1 MTSEEIIYQ
10 LSEEWK
16 EKRLGKVT
24 ASRVKDILPL
34 KSGKY
39 STKRDEYIAELI
51 MGRFGIM
58 KDVFVNDAM
67 RHGTEIEPFA
77 RFNYEAKND
86 CKVEQLDFIDHP
98 TIPFFGASPD
108 GRIIGT
114 KGLLEIKGPT
124 SATHF
129 DYIIEG
135 VVPDEYKPQMAV
147 QMACTKTEWCD
158 FLSFDNRCP
167 EGLQYFQ
174 IRYERDDAFIKLIE
188 SEVIKINAEVEAKYQ
203 ILSKKLFEGK

>member
-1 MTSEEIIYQ
+1 MNEQEVIYQ
-10 LSEEWK
+10 NTMEWK
-16 EKRLGKVT
+16 SKRLGKVT

-39 STKRDEYIAELI
+39 STKREEYIAELI

-58 KDVFVNDAM
+58 KDIFVNDAM
-67 RHGTEIEPFA
+67 RHGTDTEPFA
-77 RFNYEAKND
+77 RFNYEAIND
-86 CKVEQLDFIDHP
+86 CKIEQVDFIDHP

-108 GRIIGT
+108 GKVIGT
-114 KGLLEIKGPT
+114 DGLLEIKCPT

-135 VVPDEYKPQMAV
+135 VVPEEYKPQMAV
-147 QMACTKTEWCD
+147 QMACTGAKWCD

-174 IRYERDDAFIKLIE
+174 IRYERDDTFISIIDQ
-188 SEVIKINAEVEAKYQ
+188 EVIKINKEVEEKY
-203 ILSKKLFEGK
+203 LKLKEKLKTK